1 MFMHKYGK
9 QTNSLHG
16 RGGWGG
22 GGGRPY
28 TQSNVCGKTA
38 FVHEH
43 NTIGTVKVYYIFYP
57 S

>member
-9 QTNSLHG
+9 QTN
-16 RGGWGG
+16 GG
-22 GGGRPY
+22 GVRPY

-57 S
+57 F

>member
-9 QTNSLHG
+9 QTNT
-16 RGGWGG
+16 WPG
-22 GGGRPY
+22 GGGRRY

-38 FVHEH
+38 FVHVH

-57 S
+57 F